1 MDQTQLL
8 DWPGESDAEDPSSD
22 GAGGCGENPKPV
34 GRLHLLSSKYGAEKD
49 FWIYPGKN
57 VIGRLESC
65 QICLPVSS
73 VSKAHAVIEVPSP
86 GGPHLLYDQES
97 LNRTRRQRMLLIPQ
111 VRYSLQDG
119 DTLVFG
125 DVGCQYFML
134 DPEGGLESSDDSMV
148 VPPTQATTDTNAL
161 VIEET
166 PVPGRK
172 MGFGRF
178 LVQDSDR
185 EEEGEEVVNGGG
197 KVLHLPSED
206 GSDSSVKHGARG
218 HCSSASMFSPSFA
231 TVVPESDEESG
242 EPSEGDLSC
251 PSLRLRCER
260 AEAEPHSLAN
270 GAFPSLNQETHP
282 IQPGSSEAKVPPD
295 SGGQPEAKDQDVS
308 ADPSLTGFHLDSD
321 TDVEDEEGVCTTS
334 EGATVKDGLALELDS
349 DPDVDEPSLA
359 KTGAASAGNGQLA
372 SDVDSETGI
381 EEAEKKPS
389 VLDLKAHQVTEN
401 GDSDT
406 DVEGAVGSPE
416 VASPESQA
424 STLRCESTLKSEE
437 RAGSGPEGGRPD
449 EEVDRDTDVEAV
461 EDPDVGPR
469 SELPTKKE
477 DDDTDV
483 EEPSPGPGNQEVAA
497 KDREASSD
505 SDTDVEVADLE
516 PEGLGGTRPHGP
528 PPTRHKDG
536 DTDVEEIRG
545 ICQQDNRD
553 LTEAR
558 GINVTSVE
566 SAKRDGAACERSG
579 GLRVGEPLPDT
590 EIVEP
595 LTSVPESQRLLD
607 ISLGSDTDVEEAAE
621 DPDASSKGNRPVAS
635 DGSGGGDRG
644 SCHGNLEAGPREGE
658 DSDTDVEVTS
668 PSPETRAAHDSDT
681 DVEVVASALPEKPL
695 EEQDTQLVLVGPSAG
710 AEEAARSAK
719 EREAS
724 HDLGKEDGDTDA
736 EGNESRPGDKSS
748 TDDEDDPDLTVQ
760 ATQCYL
766 PDVTSSPKAEKA
778 ADSRRALEEEATQ
791 AFAFRSPSSFA
802 RFHPRKICNSP
813 LKEEDPDLYM
823 LEATQPFCREA
834 PSLSEE
840 PTQAFVAEEEEA
852 TQLFVQQ
859 SLEGGQAKHP
869 EVPTPATGGQ
879 QEPSIPDDTT
889 QTRSVKA
896 SRPEPG
902 TQPAGGAAAEEPH
915 KEEESQVAPFVR
927 SRPLTPPEMREASK
941 SEDQACVAS
950 LEGEVAAKLSQ
961 SQGKTGHI
969 KDGQEEGCSE
979 PPGEAKDAEQ
989 LPRRVTKE
997 PSKPVAVV
1005 SERLRSLRSFA
1016 AASSPFTLPEV
1027 RSRHG
1032 RVGSADRDGP
1042 SEPVAPPGRRRGLR
1056 QRSNPTLY
1064 MGEPEKRAEE
1074 PKAEETNRTKTPSK
1088 GQTAATIHQG
1098 RPRRSQRGS
1107 CSATKP
1113 EEETATAAGNPGTVE
1128 SQSTR
1133 KRRATAAT
1141 KPMEEEQ
1148 PKHRRTRSS
1157 SRLGGTS
1164 ETTASPKDAGKGTK
1178 VRQGPAPSI
1187 PFSGRRLRP
1196 LRTESET
1203 IETTRSRLLSSTT
1216 SAVPGPKVLFTGVI
1230 DEEGERVVT
1239 ELGGSLAESVIDC
1252 THLVTDRICRTVKFL
1267 CALARGIPIVT
1278 LDWLEKSKRNSFFLA
1293 PNSFLVR
1300 DPDQEKNFQFSLAKS
1315 LQKARQKGG
1324 LLQGYELHV
1333 TPNVKPE
1340 PEHMRDII
1348 KCSGGTFL
1356 PRMPRAYK
1364 DKRVVIS
1371 CLEDLPRCRPA
1382 QDAGVPIANSEF
1394 ILTGILQQ
1402 KVDLEAHRLGTPDG
1416 PCRASPAALTTR
1428 AGKRRAAMPTS
1439 PAPPSTAKR
1448 RR

>member
-989 LPRRVTKE
+989 
-997 PSKPVAVV
+997 
-1005 SERLRSLRSFA
+1005 
-1016 AASSPFTLPEV
+1016 
-1027 RSRHG
+1027 
-1032 RVGSADRDGP
+1032 
-1042 SEPVAPPGRRRGLR
+1042 
-1056 QRSNPTLY
+1056 
-1064 MGEPEKRAEE
+1064 
-1074 PKAEETNRTKTPSK
+1074 
-1088 GQTAATIHQG
+1088 
-1098 RPRRSQRGS
+1098 
-1107 CSATKP
+1107 
-1113 EEETATAAGNPGTVE
+1113 
-1128 SQSTR
+1128 
-1133 KRRATAAT
+1133 
-1141 KPMEEEQ
+1141 
-1148 PKHRRTRSS
+1148 
-1157 SRLGGTS
+1157 
-1164 ETTASPKDAGKGTK
+1164 
-1178 VRQGPAPSI
+1178 GPAPSI